1 LLPFLRPPKSVVVLG
16 AATGG
21 GHNRTAAALTE
32 ALKQLDRNLVV
43 RQHDVL
49 DLVDGD
55 AASVREHLEW
65 LSRDPSLF
73 GLPFET
79 RPDAPPAEEEVTID
93 FGKIYGDNFD
103 HVVVDKR
110 PDHIVC
116 THWLPLERLKILK
129 DEGRLKASVSVVIPD
144 PDLHPHWFSEV
155 VTHYLVSHEGLRSRL
170 ESRGVD
176 GTKVSVCGS
185 PVAPAFLDPVDKG
198 AVVRTLGLR
207 AQTPSVLFRPGG
219 VGTTERIVALVKAM
233 LSGCPSMNLLVVTGK
248 NERLQ
253 EELAA
258 LEVAETSCLKVF
270 GFVQNIHE
278 LMGIAD
284 LLITRASPHTVAEA
298 QAAGVPMLILRPSEG
313 VEDRTADRLL
323 RSGVALKVYGEDDL
337 MFLVDELLKNRRR
350 LRDMQ
355 EAAQRRKRPDS
366 VRVTV
371 ERLAGLVR

>member
-1 LLPFLRPPKSVVVLG
+1 
-16 AATGG
+16 
-21 GHNRTAAALTE
+21 
-32 ALKQLDRNLVV
+32 
-43 RQHDVL
+43 
-49 DLVDGD
+49 
-55 AASVREHLEW
+55 
-65 LSRDPSLF
+65 
-73 GLPFET
+73 
-79 RPDAPPAEEEVTID
+79 
-93 FGKIYGDNFD
+93 
-103 HVVVDKR
+103 
-110 PDHIVC
+110 
-116 THWLPLERLKILK
+116 
-129 DEGRLKASVSVVIPD
+129 
-144 PDLHPHWFSEV
+144 
-155 VTHYLVSHEGLRSRL
+155 
-170 ESRGVD
+170 
-176 GTKVSVCGS
+176 
-185 PVAPAFLDPVDKG
+185 
-198 AVVRTLGLR
+198 
-207 AQTPSVLFRPGG
+207 
-219 VGTTERIVALVKAM
+219 
-233 LSGCPSMNLLVVTGK
+233 MNLLVVTGK